1 VSRVNQPDTLVS
13 VLREIQRR
21 LRVLESTRRATTF
34 AARASAPVTAFQPA
48 RPGEWPGT
56 TAAEWTPLVRLLTR
70 PGDVLVV
77 LDAVADIAGEAR
89 VLVDGEVVAT
99 VEVTGEVGRHE
110 AAVTANAAVT
120 ELTVEARRTGGTGT
134 VRVAAFAL

>member
-21 LRVLESTRRATTF
+21 LRVLESTRRATTS
-34 AARASAPVTAFQPA
+34 AARAAAPVTAFQPA
-48 RPGEWPGT
+48 RPQEWPGT

-70 PGDVLVV
+70 PGEVLVV
-77 LDAVADIAGEAR
+77 LDAVVDSAGEAR
-89 VLVDGEVVAT
+89 VMVDGEVVST

-110 AAVTANAAVT
+110 VAVTANAAVT
-120 ELTVEARRTGGTGT
+120 ELTVEARRTGATGT